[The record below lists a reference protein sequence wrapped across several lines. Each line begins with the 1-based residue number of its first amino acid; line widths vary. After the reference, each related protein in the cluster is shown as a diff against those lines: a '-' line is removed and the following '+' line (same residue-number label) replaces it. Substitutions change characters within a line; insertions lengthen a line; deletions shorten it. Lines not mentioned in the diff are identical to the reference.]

1 MLSTL
6 KCFNALLK
14 DNDCSSIVD
23 PFEWR
28 FPLFISFARILVSA
42 RCPEVHQNP
51 FSCLF
56 TFPPRCSGFIKRC
69 HISGD
74 DLNMLRKIIKKIYHH
89 RLCMKVRNTFVMCSF
104 PSALSFCVSGAQLYS
119 FRCNACSQHQ
129 MDLCLINTEIIEWG
143 ENAGKLNVS
152 IFFKPVLGAFYLL
165 SCAYREVH
173 ANAVVIMIVIEM
185 YYPKV
190 KDFALRIQT

>member
-1 MLSTL
+1 MIQVSSQMLSTL

-14 DNDCSSIVD
+14 YNDCSSIVD

-74 DLNMLRKIIKKIYHH
+74 DLNMLRKINNKKISPQALHESKKYICHVFISQCSEF
-89 RLCMKVRNTFVMCSF
+89 LCEWSTVV
-104 PSALSFCVSGAQLYS
+104 QL
-119 FRCNACSQHQ
+119 Q
-129 MDLCLINTEIIEWG
+129 M
-143 ENAGKLNVS
+143 
-152 IFFKPVLGAFYLL
+152 
-165 SCAYREVH
+165 
-173 ANAVVIMIVIEM
+173 
-185 YYPKV
+185 
-190 KDFALRIQT
+190 